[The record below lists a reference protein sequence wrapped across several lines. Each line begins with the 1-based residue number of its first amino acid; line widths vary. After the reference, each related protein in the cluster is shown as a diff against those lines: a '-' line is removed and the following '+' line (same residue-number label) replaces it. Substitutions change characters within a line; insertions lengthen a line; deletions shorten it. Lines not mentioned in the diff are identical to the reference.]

1 MPIADIKTTRDV
13 EPADINGKGS
23 PVGGI
28 SPVTTATFSI
38 VCTPINDVMPLT
50 R

>member
-1 MPIADIKTTRDV
+1 MPITDINTTRDV

-28 SPVTTATFSI
+28 KPVNTSY
-38 VCTPINDVMPLT
+38 CTINFQH
-50 R
+50 

>member
-28 SPVTTATFSI
+28 SPVTTAIFNI
-38 VCTPINDVMPLT
+38 VWIPIKEVIPLA